1 MTFFHYIYDEEIG
14 DRAFDYL
21 LSLCDSV
28 EMLYAYR
35 REYADDFEITALC
48 TEYEGLIP
56 AIIGVRKGESWG
68 MEGRI
73 YKFAITEEIKKVI
86 AEKGLDLEIRF
97 LDFLSLENLT
107 LYSGDKVM
115 FSVCSHEGYDTIDED
130 FKNKVSDFC
139 RREIVKTKLYAET
152 LERYKK
158 LPARTLNERAVI
170 RSKLYD
176 LVAQVENAWGKVI
189 RAVPRWEG
197 LTYEEYLSY
206 AKPVFSPDVFEQLE
220 RAGSFKGLQPAGY
233 PRTFGE
239 MKAFRN
245 VREFGRSELMHKI
258 EKQLDMLET
267 VFFIEDGFDNWHM
280 DGEEEGMP
288 SLIINKDEED

>member
-35 REYADDFEITALC
+35 REYADDFEIAALC

-73 YKFAITEEIKKVI
+73 YKFALTEEVKKVI

-158 LPARTLNERAVI
+158 LPARTRNERAVI

-176 LVAQVENAWGKVI
+176 LVAQVENAWEKVI

-197 LTYEEYLSY
+197 MTYEEYLSY
-206 AKPVFSPDVFEQLE
+206 AKPVFSADVFEQLE

-245 VREFGRSELMHKI
+245 VREFGMSELMRKI

-267 VFFIEDGFDNWHM
+267 VFFIGDGFDNWHV
-280 DGEEEGMP
+280 DGEEDGMP
-288 SLIINKDEED
+288 ALIINKEED